1 MMNAEEIDPDFDIG
15 IFHNTDP
22 DESRRS
28 DTDEHDVHSVA
39 SDVQTSTDDQTEA
52 RTTTDQQL
60 VNLLDT
66 NATPV
71 SGAKPVKRPRRKRP
85 RLSRS
90 DSRSARRKSQDKVVA
105 KRPS

>member
-1 MMNAEEIDPDFDIG
+1 MNAEEIDPDFDIG

-28 DTDEHDVHSVA
+28 DTDEQDVHSVA
-39 SDVQTSTDDQTEA
+39 SVVQTSTDDQTEA
-52 RTTTDQQL
+52 RTTTNQQL
-60 VNLLDT
+60 ARLLGT
-66 NATPV
+66 NASPL
-71 SGAKPVKRPRRKRP
+71 SGAKPVNRPRRKRP

-90 DSRSARRKSQDKVVA
+90 DSRSAGMKSQDEVVS